1 MNCRDCPYIKDEFE
15 SRMCRYNISVEND
28 DGGLIDFYH
37 GVSYEDVEADM
48 EEHCWCEKTGG
59 KVWWYGQCSDAHSPT
74 VMSNKMNKK
83 RDNVNFIKH
92 KNGKMGRKRERD
104 WKHHNHAKYMAKIS
118 YAWYPQPWYPST
130 ADGDYIPYFNTD
142 KSRRWYSILKDL
154 YDDLEFAYFKRQY
167 RGQRSKWIKKQCNK
181 KVRRYKG
188 EISNGGNYKKIEDFW
203 WEMY

>member
-37 GVSYEDVEADM
+37 GASYEDVEADM

-74 VMSNKMNKK
+74 VMSNKVNKK
-83 RDNVNFIKH
+83 HNNVNFIKH
-92 KNGKMGRKRERD
+92 NSKMSKKRERD
-104 WKHHNHAKYMAKIS
+104 WKHRNHAKKLANIYQYGWWPPYYYKHEEWVTG
-118 YAWYPQPWYPST
+118 YGWYELQK
-130 ADGDYIPYFNTD
+130 PYYQ
-142 KSRRWYSILKDL
+142 RI
-154 YDDLEFAYFKRQY
+154 Y
-167 RGQRSKWIKKQCNK
+167 RGQRSKWIKKQCNRS
-181 KVRRYKG
+181 VRRYKG
-188 EISNGGNYKKIEDFW
+188 KIPNGGFYKKIDEFW